1 MEFMITFI
9 FWVNVG
15 IVALFTFAVVLST
28 IQAYKAQK
36 LKNVEF
42 DVAKYVEEEL
52 TKQVEKEDN

>member
-36 LKNVEF
+36 LKNSLFSAVS
-42 DVAKYVEEEL
+42 EEDIAE
-52 TKQVEKEDN
+52 EKEDN

>member
-36 LKNVEF
+36 LKNSMF
-42 DVAKYVEEEL
+42 DTLQDVEE
-52 TKQVEKEDN
+52 QVEKEDN